1 MPQPTSCLK
10 RAKPAK
16 CPQPGAA
23 PSWEGTAAWQGQG
36 TASLTPPAPAP
47 ASPGFLPAA
56 PRGAAHNDSG
66 QRKGWEREETWERRR
81 RLLKIDQIRA
91 RDGAGSP
98 AAGAA
103 EATLISRLSQELLS
117 HPSPLAALLGHCC
130 RGAHSPRAQ
139 HPAWVL
145 GPSSPWGAVLRQG
158 TVPSLPFWVQMSSE
172 LPREFLET
180 QTGCVRAA
188 SRPHGVTRPE
198 LALLPPGTALLRA
211 LPSGH
216 CLLID
221 AWKQT
226 QRGHVPAAG
235 LGTRCS

>member
-81 RLLKIDQIRA
+81 RLENRSDKGQGRSGQPSSRSCRGHPDQPPLQGAPLPSQPSRCPPGALLLWCSQPRA
-91 RDGAGSP
+91 R
-98 AAGAA
+98 
-103 EATLISRLSQELLS
+103 
-117 HPSPLAALLGHCC
+117 
-130 RGAHSPRAQ
+130 
-139 HPAWVL
+139 VL

-158 TVPSLPFWVQMSSE
+158 MVPSLPFWVQMSSE